1 MIFTFLPN
9 VIFLNLTVA
18 ILGDSYEETI
28 TSIVEKCLRDQVYL
42 LLKYETL
49 CLSSITTSTKECY
62 VWIEYVEQTVDVW
75 ISHADK
81 INQTV

>member
-1 MIFTFLPN
+1 MMIFTFMPN

-28 TSIVEKCLRDQVYL
+28 TSIRERCLRDQVYL
-42 LLKYETL
+42 LLKYEA
-49 CLSSITTSTKECY
+49 LSIPSISSSAYKCY

-75 ISHADK
+75 VS
-81 INQTV
+81 